1 MRGYTRCLS
10 LPCCAMRRKNRK
22 TCAARYLRPVG
33 NTSYVCN
40 HAKQQAGK
48 NINLRCFCR
57 AVAGSNPLL
66 RKFKGF
72 PRQQAAHGCLGR
84 NSVVLLRSSGS
95 FSTCRIPCE
104 FSRLW
109 YALNIP
115 ALLICHRAFC
125 PAKYRGR
132 SLPADTAPVL
142 YADSATLQ
150 SSDFVFRKPF
160 LDFAH
165 THAAN
170 KHSENLFDNRRG
182 FRVGY
187 KVVACSGLGYSR
199 MDIPVD
205 GARLFAPVPV

>member
-1 MRGYTRCLS
+1 MRGTLAAC
-10 LPCCAMRRKNRK
+10 PCPVAP
-22 TCAARYLRPVG
+22 CAARIGKLARLDIYALLVIHLMSA
-33 NTSYVCN
+33 TS
-40 HAKQQAGK
+40 AKQQAGK

-57 AVAGSNPLL
+57 AVAGSN
-66 RKFKGF
+66 

-125 PAKYRGR
+125 PAKYRVR
-132 SLPADTAPVL
+132 SLPADTAPVQ

-150 SSDFVFRKPF
+150 SSRLCFPQAIFGYRTY
-160 LDFAH
+160 A
-165 THAAN
+165 
-170 KHSENLFDNRRG
+170 RR
-182 FRVGY
+182 
-187 KVVACSGLGYSR
+187 
-199 MDIPVD
+199 
-205 GARLFAPVPV
+205 

>member
-1 MRGYTRCLS
+1 MS
-10 LPCCAMRRKNRK
+10 A
-22 TCAARYLRPVG
+22 
-33 NTSYVCN
+33 TS
-40 HAKQQAGK
+40 AKQQAGK

-72 PRQQAAHGCLGR
+72 LVNKRLMGVWEEIALFFF
-84 NSVVLLRSSGS
+84 VLPGL

-150 SSDFVFRKPF
+150 SSRLCFPQAIF
-160 LDFAH
+160 
-165 THAAN
+165 
-170 KHSENLFDNRRG
+170 G
-182 FRVGY
+182 FRTY
-187 KVVACSGLGYSR
+187 
-199 MDIPVD
+199 
-205 GARLFAPVPV
+205 ARR